1 MSFRCKMH
9 NGIKNTI
16 TYRKYSIKPPSLF
29 ISSPFEEGGG
39 GGLTETGGLFERG
52 AYLI

>member
-1 MSFRCKMH
+1 MH

-16 TYRKYSIKPPSLF
+16 TYRKYSIKPPQGAYLF
-29 ISSPFEEGGG
+29 QAHLRRG